1 MSVDTASSMQYAKG
15 WVGARWSAR
24 DENDDA
30 LLYAVHIRG
39 TGEREWKVLREKV
52 RTKYVSWDSTA
63 FPDGEYVLRVT
74 ASDLPG
80 NSPEAALT
88 SQLESEP
95 LRIDNTPPRI
105 TGLAATRKSRAL
117 EVSWK
122 TADALSNIARA
133 EYSLDGGDWTVILP
147 VTGISDARE
156 LDYTL
161 TLDDVAPGEHTVA
174 VRVRDIFDN
183 VSTEKAVVR

>member
-1 MSVDTASSMQYAKG
+1 
-15 WVGARWSAR
+15 
-24 DENDDA
+24 
-30 LLYAVHIRG
+30 
-39 TGEREWKVLREKV
+39 
-52 RTKYVSWDSTA
+52 
-63 FPDGEYVLRVT
+63 
-74 ASDLPG
+74 
-80 NSPEAALT
+80 
-88 SQLESEP
+88 
-95 LRIDNTPPRI
+95 
-105 TGLAATRKSRAL
+105 
-117 EVSWK
+117 
-122 TADALSNIARA
+122 LSNIARA